1 MEPAAPAPDA
11 SDASDDWAQ
20 LLQLLDA
27 ALDLPPA
34 QRNDWLDTLRPPL
47 QRHRTALQRMIR
59 RIELGSDPGGRTD
72 DRYPRFLNTLP
83 KMLDDAHPPF
93 APGDTSDGPPQTV
106 GDYRLL
112 RELGHGGMGSVWL
125 AERID
130 GVPKRTVALKLPHAG
145 PATPALVERFARER
159 DILASL
165 EHPHIARLYD
175 AGVTAGGQPYLA
187 MEVVDGQPINAYCD
201 EHALGL
207 AKRIV
212 LMMQVLQ
219 AVQHAH
225 AHLVVHRDLKP
236 GNILV
241 TGEGQVRL
249 LDFGIAK
256 LIADGAAQET
266 ALTRLGG
273 RAMTLDYASPEQ
285 IEGRPITTSSD
296 VYSLGVL
303 LYELLTGARPYRLA
317 GGSSAALQAAILDA
331 EPPRLS
337 VAATDEAQARLRGA
351 GARGL
356 ARALRGDLDTIVLKA
371 LKKRPE
377 ERYATA
383 EAMREDLQRHLDGEP
398 VLARPDSAAYRLR
411 KFVARQRVVVT
422 ASAVVVLALLSA
434 TAVSVRQA
442 RVAQQQTRTAEAVQS
457 FLEDIFKANS
467 AAQPDPTRARQTTA
481 RELLDLGAGQI
492 DRALSDAP
500 EAQLQV
506 LKMLTDLYD
515 DLDLQSQVIELA
527 GKRVRLAREVHG
539 PRDLTLADALIEL
552 AFVQNNAGDTD
563 AANAAEAEAARIL
576 DANPHAP
583 TRLRARLETAM
594 AAGESHSSEEAAAQR
609 RHIEHAVALL
619 SGGPPTLD
627 LLSALQVKS
636 NVMDRQ
642 GDAAASI
649 AALSQAIAATEAMGG
664 QARAG
669 LPDLYRSLGQA
680 QAQQGAGAEAEAS
693 YRKALQVAQANVG
706 ESTPEIL
713 NASNDLGS
721 LLRDS
726 GRLRES
732 LDVFDAAQKLALEL
746 VAKGNLTPVMPMTFR
761 RQGTALTQFG
771 RIEQGRESLRQ
782 AETLSNR
789 LKVSDY
795 HRWGLLEREA
805 ENAIERGDFD
815 TARTQL
821 AESQAIQQRLGD
833 DHVPAADSGVT
844 LRTREAL
851 ASGRPDTSAQALK
864 DFQLA
869 DDAKPDSRLRLL
881 KDELSA
887 EVQLA
892 AGDAAGAAALAS
904 SVRDRV
910 RASPQQPTL
919 RELQADA
926 DEVLGQAQRKAG
938 HAADA
943 LAPLKEAV
951 ALRAALYDPLAS
963 PRLADAQVALASC
976 LLDLGDRAPAQALF
990 DQASAIHAVHPQLGD
1005 QYRRPLRELQA
1016 RLAYKAVSGAP
1027 HASRRCSASIARAL
1041 RQMRCT
1047 VRSVTPS
1054 SVAISRSS

>member
-1 MEPAAPAPDA
+1 MDTHT
-11 SDASDDWAQ
+11 DDWKQ
-20 LLQLLDA
+20 LSELLDQ
-27 ALDLPPA
+27 ALALPPA
-34 QRNDWLDTLRPPL
+34 QRDGWLDTLAPSL
-47 QRHRTALQRMIR
+47 QRHRAALERMIR
-59 RIELGSDPGGRTD
+59 RYEQGSDPGVGASDPT
-72 DRYPRFLNTLP
+72 PGFLNTLP
-83 KMLDDAHPPF
+83 KLLDEAHRL
-93 APGDTSDGPPQTV
+93 PGSSDTNNGAPQTV

-145 PATPALVERFARER
+145 PATPALAERFARER

-175 AGVTAGGQPYLA
+175 AGVTADGQPYLA
-187 MEVVDGQPINAYCD
+187 MEAVDGQPINAYCD
-201 EHALGL
+201 ERSLDVNQ
-207 AKRIV
+207 RIA

-241 TGEGQVRL
+241 TGDGQVRL

-266 ALTRLGG
+266 ALTQAGG

-285 IEGRPITTSSD
+285 IEGRPITTASD

-303 LYELLTGARPYRLA
+303 LYELLTGVRPYQLA
-317 GGSSAALQAAILDA
+317 GDSPVALQAAILDT
-331 EPPRLS
+331 EPARPS
-337 VAATDEAQARLRGA
+337 TAVTDESHARLRGA
-351 GARGL
+351 GASGL
-356 ARALRGDLDTIVLKA
+356 ARSLRGDLDTIVLKA

-377 ERYATA
+377 DRYATA

-411 KFVARQRVVVT
+411 KFVARHRVVVA
-422 ASAVVVLALLSA
+422 ASGVVALALLSA
-434 TAVSVRQA
+434 TGVSLRQA

-500 EAQLQV
+500 EAKLQV

-527 GKRVRLAREVHG
+527 SKRVRLAREVHG

-563 AANAAEAEAARIL
+563 AANAAETEAAHVL
-576 DANPHAP
+576 DANPDAP
-583 TRLRARLETAM
+583 MRLRARLDTAM
-594 AAGESHSSEEAAAQR
+594 AAGDSHSSEEAAAQR
-609 RHIEHAVALL
+609 LHIEHAVALL
-619 SGGPPTLD
+619 SEGPPTLD

-642 GDAAASI
+642 GDAAASM
-649 AALSQAIAATEAMGG
+649 AAVSQAITATEAMGG
-664 QARAG
+664 RARAG
-669 LPDLYRSLGQA
+669 LPDLYRSLAAA
-680 QAQQGAGAEAEAS
+680 QARQGAGTEAEAS

-706 ESTPEIL
+706 EATPEIL
-713 NASNDLGS
+713 NASNDLGAF
-721 LLRDS
+721 LRDS
-726 GRLRES
+726 GRLRDS
-732 LDVFDAAQKLALEL
+732 LEVFDNAQKLALEL
-746 VAKGNLTPVMPMTFR
+746 VAKGNLTPVVPMTFR
-761 RQGTALTQFG
+761 RQGVALTQFG
-771 RIEQGRESLRQ
+771 RIEAGRESLRQ

-795 HRWGLLEREA
+795 QRWGLLEREA
-805 ENAIERGDFD
+805 ENAIEFGDFD
-815 TARTQL
+815 SARTKL

-833 DHVPAADSGVT
+833 DHVPAANSGVT
-844 LRTREAL
+844 LRTHEAL
-851 ASGRPDTSAQALK
+851 ASGRPDAAAQALK

-869 DDAKPDSRLRLL
+869 DDAKPDSRPRLL
-881 KDELSA
+881 KDELAA

-892 AGDAAGAAALAS
+892 SGDAAGAAALAA

-910 RASPQQPTL
+910 QASTRQATL

-926 DEVLGQAQRKAG
+926 DAVLGLAQRKAG
-938 HAADA
+938 HAAEA

-951 ALRAALYDPLAS
+951 ALRASLYDPAAS
-963 PRLADAQVALASC
+963 PRLADAQVALALC
-976 LLDLGDRAPAQALF
+976 LLDAGDRAQAQTLA
-990 DQASAIHAVHPQLGD
+990 DQASAIHAAHPQLGD
-1005 QYRRPLRELQA
+1005 QYRRPLRELRA
-1016 RLAYKAVSGAP
+1016 RLA
-1027 HASRRCSASIARAL
+1027 H
-1041 RQMRCT
+1041 MR
-1047 VRSVTPS
+1047 
-1054 SVAISRSS
+1054 